1 MSSKPR
7 ALSGLVTGLWRVL
20 AVFAAAPLACEL
32 GLEEVI
38 YCRNLG
44 INTASIPNHYLYVQG
59 GVPYV
64 SEQLTAR
71 DLSRRRRITPRASWR
86 PPWRPPRRPGAA
98 AAAAKVLASCL
109 RLPLLH
115 STSCVAAGSVQPPPS
130 GHAAPG
136 APGRTASAAPADAP
150 KGRRLERPAVAAYGN
165 ATGGLW
171 SDHEEIE

>member
-1 MSSKPR
+1 MSPKPR
-7 ALSGLVTGLWRVL
+7 ALCGLGTGLWRVL

-32 GLEEVI
+32 GLEEGV

-44 INTASIPNHYLYVQG
+44 INTASIPNHYVYVQG
-59 GVPYV
+59 GVPHV

-98 AAAAKVLASCL
+98 AAAAEVPASCL

-115 STSCVAAGSVQPPPS
+115 STSCVAAGSAQPPPV
-130 GHAAPG
+130 GHAAERSRKDCERHARRRAERPSFGASGGRSLRRHAG
-136 APGRTASAAPADAP
+136 APLNRC
-150 KGRRLERPAVAAYGN
+150 L
-165 ATGGLW
+165 
-171 SDHEEIE
+171 